1 MGLQIQGV
9 GRNAKQRALPPA
21 EKARRRVR
29 KVLTKAANSSED
41 GSRDS
46 DDAEDTDEGLQV
58 AAWWGDG
65 LAGTMRAKGN
75 VVCCKRRE
83 TRESVV
89 STLF

>member
-1 MGLQIQGV
+1 MRPRLVPTALLAAGLVLGV
-9 GRNAKQRALPPA
+9 GAC
-21 EKARRRVR
+21 
-29 KVLTKAANSSED
+29 
-41 GSRDS
+41 S